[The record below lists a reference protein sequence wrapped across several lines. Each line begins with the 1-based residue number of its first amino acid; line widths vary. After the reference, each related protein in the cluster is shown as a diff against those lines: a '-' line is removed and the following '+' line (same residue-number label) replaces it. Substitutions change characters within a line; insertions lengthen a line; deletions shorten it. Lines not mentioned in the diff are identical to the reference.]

1 MVESINKVS
10 LVVDRN
16 YGERLQSLV
25 GSGPIWLIDT
35 EVNRKAA
42 TEYWQLNPKP
52 KREAAV
58 TTFKYLVDD
67 SVSATCL
74 NILGVID
81 LHHGKYSGGY
91 SELEV
96 IGAPIGEELRS
107 AITELGFIR
116 FDSTADGF
124 RASR

>member
-35 EVNRKAA
+35 EVNRKVAK
-42 TEYWQLNPKP
+42 EYWQLNPKP

-67 SVSATCL
+67 SASKTCL
-74 NILGVID
+74 KILDVLD
-81 LHHGKYSGGY
+81 LHHGEYSGGY
-91 SELEV
+91 STLEV
-96 IGAPIGEELRS
+96 IGAPIGHELRS
-107 AITELGFIR
+107 ALTELGFMR
-116 FDSTADGF
+116 FESTAEGF